1 MYNMSKEEFE
11 GAIKKSL
18 QSNQWIIFASMM
30 VSLAIFIMDENN
42 VLWSMLFLA
51 IGSVSLI
58 TINNCKS
65 DRKHFDSG
73 QLKSTTG
80 VLVDLFP
87 QDQKG
92 KNWIVFIQEEST
104 GKILELTTPNKPET
118 NLMQSYHVLYTPKLN
133 ILVKMG

>member
-1 MYNMSKEEFE
+1 MTKEEFE
-11 GAIKKSL
+11 KAIKRSL
-18 QSNQWIIFASMM
+18 QSNQWIIFATMM
-30 VSLAIFIMDENN
+30 ISLTIFILNENN
-42 VLWSMLFLA
+42 VYWSLLLLA

-73 QLKSTTG
+73 QLKSTSG

-87 QDQKG
+87 QDQAG
-92 KNWIVFIQEEST
+92 KVWIVFIQEAST
-104 GKILELTTPNKPET
+104 GKILELTTPIKPEAE
-118 NLMQSYHVLYTPKLN
+118 LQKSYHVLFTPKLN